1 MASRRSPT
9 LVVAALCRRRGR
21 VLLSRRRS
29 DQALPRLWELPGG
42 KVEPGEAPADAL
54 RRELFEELGVQA
66 RVGRVFDVVF
76 HRYAAFDLVMIV
88 YACRIAGEPR
98 AVAVDDVRWVEPAR
112 LAEYKCPPADAAL
125 WRRLGRGP
133 ARASAKRGGS
143 R

>member
-1 MASRRSPT
+1 
-9 LVVAALCRRRGR
+9 
-21 VLLSRRRS
+21 
-29 DQALPRLWELPGG
+29 LPRLWELPGG

-54 RRELFEELGVQA
+54 RRELFEELGVQV
-66 RVGRVFDVVF
+66 RVGRVLDVVF

-125 WRRLGRGP
+125 WRRLSRGP
-133 ARASAKRGGS
+133 ARASEKRGGT